1 MQCSVAFGSENTGG
15 SVRGDK
21 VLEDSKKTI
30 GPESRRR
37 QVTPAGP
44 GLSDSEPI
52 AECCALP
59 WPYFFLVA
67 FFLVTFLATFFLAT
81 FFLTFLIAGLHPQVL
96 HIVLPFLQFT
106 RFPYARWPG
115 VSAIRR
121 G

>member
-1 MQCSVAFGSENTGG
+1 MEGSN
-15 SVRGDK
+15 
-21 VLEDSKKTI
+21 KKTI

-37 QVTPAGP
+37 QVSPAGP

-59 WPYFFLVA
+59 WPYFFLAA

-96 HIVLPFLQFT
+96 HIILPFLQFT
-106 RFPYARWPG
+106 RFSVHPMAGRICHPPWM
-115 VSAIRR
+115 RR
-121 G
+121 IIT